1 MKQTI
6 AQLHYTLQRIH
17 TVGRESLE
25 SLLTA
30 MRLLEAWDGGPF
42 PARAVQGSLEKIT
55 VTCAADADRLLGCMQ
70 AIDMLMKEEDHDGH
84 NEPKQDL
91 PH

>member
-6 AQLHYTLQRIH
+6 AQLRYTLRRIH

-30 MRLLEAWDGGPF
+30 LRLIETWEGGPF
-42 PARAVQGSLEKIT
+42 PARAVQGALEKIT

-70 AIDMLMKEEDHDGH
+70 ALDTLMKEEAHDGH
-84 NEPKQDL
+84 HEPEQDL